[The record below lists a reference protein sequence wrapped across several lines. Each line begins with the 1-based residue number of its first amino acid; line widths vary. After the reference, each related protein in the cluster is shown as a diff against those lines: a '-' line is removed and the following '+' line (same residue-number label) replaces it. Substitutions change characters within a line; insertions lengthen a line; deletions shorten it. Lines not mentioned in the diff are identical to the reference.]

1 MRRRHLLATALL
13 ASTGIAA
20 PRAVRAA
27 EDAVDLQ
34 LVLAIDSSSSVSM
47 DEYYLQLEGYARA
60 FANPGLAEAIAAL
73 PSGRIAVALFEWSG
87 PGQQV
92 LNFEWRILDGEAS
105 ARDFAAELALA
116 PRLVIGGE
124 TAIGDALAFAAALL
138 EDAPG
143 EPTRMVVDVSGDGSS
158 NRGIPVSVA
167 RAELLARGIVING
180 LAVINQEPGL
190 EAYYAREVIG
200 GPGSFVLPA
209 GDYDDFRDVILR
221 KLLREIG
228 PVADAAAPP
237 ARIR

>member
-13 ASTGIAA
+13 ASTGLAA
-20 PRAVRAA
+20 PRAARAE

-34 LVLAIDSSSSVSM
+34 LVLAVDSSSSVSM

-60 FANPGLAEAIAAL
+60 FANPLLWEAIGAL
-73 PSGRIAVALFEWSG
+73 PLGRIAVALFEWSG

-92 LNFEWRILDGEAS
+92 LNFEWRILDGAES
-105 ARDFAAELALA
+105 TRRFAEELALA

-138 EDAPG
+138 EAAPG
-143 EPTRMVVDVSGDGSS
+143 GPARMVVDVSGDGSS
-158 NRGIPVSVA
+158 NRGLPVSVA
-167 RAELLARGIVING
+167 RAALLARGVVVNG
-180 LAVINQEPGL
+180 LAVTNQEEGL
-190 EAYYAREVIG
+190 ESYYAREVIG
-200 GPGSFVLPA
+200 GPGSFVLAA

-228 PVADAAAPP
+228 PVAEAGPA

>member
-1 MRRRHLLATALL
+1 MRRRLLLATALL
-13 ASTGIAA
+13 ASTCVAT
-20 PRAVRAA
+20 PRVARAA
-27 EDAVDLQ
+27 DEDVDLQ

-60 FANPGLAEAIAAL
+60 FANPLLSEAIAAL
-73 PSGRIAVALFEWSG
+73 PRGRIAVSLFEWSG

-92 LNFEWRILDGEAS
+92 LNFEWRILDGAES
-105 ARDFAAELALA
+105 TRRFAEELALA

-124 TAIGDALAFAAALL
+124 TAIGYALAFAATLL

-143 EPTRMVVDVSGDGSS
+143 GPARMVVDVSGDGSS
-158 NRGIPVSVA
+158 NRGLPVSVA

-180 LAVINQEPGL
+180 LAVTNQEAGL

-228 PVADAAAPP
+228 PVADAGSA

>member
-1 MRRRHLLATALL
+1 MRRRTLLATALL
-13 ASTGIAA
+13 ASTRVAT
-20 PRAVRAA
+20 PRVARAA
-27 EDAVDLQ
+27 DEDVDLQ

-60 FANPGLAEAIAAL
+60 FANPLLSEAIAAL
-73 PSGRIAVALFEWSG
+73 PRGRIAVSLFEWSG

-92 LNFEWRILDGEAS
+92 VNFEWRILDGAES
-105 ARDFAAELALA
+105 TRRFAEELALA

-124 TAIGDALAFAAALL
+124 TAIGDALAFAATLL

-143 EPTRMVVDVSGDGSS
+143 GPARMVVDVSGDGSS
-158 NRGIPVSVA
+158 NRGLPVSVA

-180 LAVINQEPGL
+180 LAVTNQEAGL

-228 PVADAAAPP
+228 PVAEAAP
-237 ARIR
+237 ATRIR

>member
-1 MRRRHLLATALL
+1 MRRRLLLATTLL
-13 ASTGIAA
+13 ASTRVAW
-20 PRAVRAA
+20 PRVARAA
-27 EDAVDLQ
+27 GEDVDLQ

-60 FANPGLAEAIAAL
+60 FANPLLSEAIAAL
-73 PSGRIAVALFEWSG
+73 PRGRIAVALFEWSG

-92 LNFEWRILDGEAS
+92 LNFEWRILDGAES
-105 ARDFAAELALA
+105 TRRFAEELALA

-124 TAIGDALAFAAALL
+124 TAIGDALAFAATLL

-143 EPTRMVVDVSGDGSS
+143 GPARMVVDVSGDGSS
-158 NRGIPVSVA
+158 NRGLPVSVA

-180 LAVINQEPGL
+180 LAVTNQEAGL

-228 PVADAAAPP
+228 PVADAGSAT
-237 ARIR
+237 RIR

>member
-1 MRRRHLLATALL
+1 MRRRTLLATALL
-13 ASTGIAA
+13 ASTRVAV
-20 PRAVRAA
+20 PRVARAA
-27 EDAVDLQ
+27 DEDVDLQ

-60 FANPGLAEAIAAL
+60 FANPLLSEAIAAL
-73 PSGRIAVALFEWSG
+73 PRGRIAVSLFEWSG

-92 LNFEWRILDGEAS
+92 VNFEWRILDGVES
-105 ARDFAAELALA
+105 TRTFAEELALA

-124 TAIGDALAFAAALL
+124 TAIGDALAFAAMLL

-143 EPTRMVVDVSGDGSS
+143 GPARMVVDVSGDGSS
-158 NRGIPVSVA
+158 NRGLPVSVA

-180 LAVINQEPGL
+180 LAVTNQEAGL

-200 GPGSFVLPA
+200 GAGSFVLPA

-228 PVADAAAPP
+228 PVAEAAP
-237 ARIR
+237 ATRIR

>member
-1 MRRRHLLATALL
+1 MRRRLLLATALL
-13 ASTGIAA
+13 ASTCVAT
-20 PRAVRAA
+20 PRVARAA
-27 EDAVDLQ
+27 DEDVDLQ

-60 FANPGLAEAIAAL
+60 FANPLLSEAIAAL
-73 PSGRIAVALFEWSG
+73 PRGRIAVSLFEWSG

-92 LNFEWRILDGEAS
+92 LNFEWRILDGAES
-105 ARDFAAELALA
+105 TRRFAEELALA

-124 TAIGDALAFAAALL
+124 TAIGDALAVAATLL

-143 EPTRMVVDVSGDGSS
+143 GPARMVVDVSGDGSS
-158 NRGIPVSVA
+158 NRGLPVSVA

-180 LAVINQEPGL
+180 LAVTNQEAGL

-228 PVADAAAPP
+228 PVADAGSA

>member
-13 ASTGIAA
+13 ASTGLAA
-20 PRAVRAA
+20 PRAARAEEHA
-27 EDAVDLQ
+27 GDLQ
-34 LVLAIDSSSSVSM
+34 LVLAVDSSSSVSM

-60 FANPGLAEAIAAL
+60 FANPLLWEAIGAL
-73 PSGRIAVALFEWSG
+73 PLGRIAVALFEWSG

-92 LNFEWRILDGEAS
+92 LNFEWRILDGAES
-105 ARDFAAELALA
+105 TRRFAEELALA

-138 EDAPG
+138 EAAPG
-143 EPTRMVVDVSGDGSS
+143 GPARMVVDVSGDGSS
-158 NRGIPVSVA
+158 NRGLPVSVA
-167 RAELLARGIVING
+167 RAALLARGVVVNG
-180 LAVINQEPGL
+180 LAVTNQEEGL
-190 EAYYAREVIG
+190 ESYYAREVIG
-200 GPGSFVLPA
+200 GPGSFVLAA

-228 PVADAAAPP
+228 PVAEAGPA